1 MLSCY
6 IGIWIFV
13 FGMVFGSFLNCT
25 AMRIVRHEDFI
36 RGRSHCMTCGHEL
49 AAADLIPVM
58 SRMWTRGRC
67 RYCGARISVRYPLT
81 EVMFALLAEGVFL
94 RFGCTPET
102 IRDLVMIGC
111 LFVLSLVDLESYEI
125 PDGCLLIGLIAWCG
139 GAPFIEGSL
148 SSAVQH
154 LLAGLVCGG
163 VMLTISLAMDHILG
177 RESLGGGDIK
187 LYALMGV
194 YTGFLGSYFVVLLS
208 CVFGLILAFI
218 RKLLPGGRQR
228 GEESREELSEAE
240 GPPESGALRP
250 EETASPGREE
260 PVQGTVIP
268 LGPAIAAAG
277 YVMLLFGNDIIH
289 WYLGFF

>member
-1 MLSCY
+1 MS
-6 IGIWIFV
+6 
-13 FGMVFGSFLNCT
+13 
-25 AMRIVRHEDFI
+25 
-36 RGRSHCMTCGHEL
+36 CGHEL

-58 SRMWTRGRC
+58 SRVWTRGRC
-67 RYCGARISVRYPLT
+67 RYCGARISMRYPLT
-81 EVMFALLAEGVFL
+81 EVLFALLAEGIFL

-102 IRDLVMIGC
+102 VRDLVVTGC

-125 PDGCLLIGLIAWCG
+125 PDGCLLIGLAAWCG
-139 GAPFIEGSL
+139 GVPFIEGSL
-148 SSAVQH
+148 SAAVQH
-154 LLAGLVCGG
+154 LLAGLICGG
-163 VMLTISLAMDHILG
+163 VMLTISLAMDRILG

-208 CVFGLILAFI
+208 CVFGLIFAI
-218 RKLLPGGRQR
+218 VMKLLPGGKQC
-228 GEESREELSEAE
+228 GGSQAQPSLAE
-240 GPPESGALRP
+240 GSSESGAMLSEGP
-250 EETASPGREE
+250 ASPGREE

-268 LGPAIAAAG
+268 LGPAIAIAG